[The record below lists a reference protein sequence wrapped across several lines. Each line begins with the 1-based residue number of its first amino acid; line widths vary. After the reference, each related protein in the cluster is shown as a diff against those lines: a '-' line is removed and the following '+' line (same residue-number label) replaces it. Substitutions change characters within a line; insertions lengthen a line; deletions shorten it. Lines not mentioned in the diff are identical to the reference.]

1 MTLATP
7 AGRFHP
13 GESLFVGWRDDVLT
27 GKGPVVY
34 PHTLPVPELSP
45 GVVTLIGGAPGAGK
59 TALVMQTVVEAL
71 RFDATRRA
79 LVANVEM
86 APSALLDR
94 QLARLTGI
102 DGEVIR
108 HRRFTDEHRE
118 RLEPGLAT
126 VESFI
131 GRLAFLQPPFD
142 LANVAS
148 AADAH
153 DADILVVDYVQRFTC
168 PGDDG
173 DARAKLNRT
182 MDYLRRFA
190 DAGRAV
196 VVLSAIGRTKDAAG
210 RATYTGAGLASFRES
225 SELEFGADDAFV
237 LAPADESSPD
247 VARLAHLKARH
258 GATHTVDLA
267 FDRPRQAFALLDE
280 PTATSPSSASPGPA
294 PGTSRRGRGRGRRAA
309 TAPATPF
316 PEFAPERLA
325 ALWGATPAAP
335 DDAPLGDDGDAE

>member
-1 MTLATP
+1 MTLPTP
-7 AGRFHP
+7 SARYVAGDA
-13 GESLFVGWRDDVLT
+13 LLVGWRDDVLT
-27 GKGPVVY
+27 GTGPVVY
-34 PHTLPVPELSP
+34 RHTLPVPKLSP
-45 GVVTLIGGAPGAGK
+45 GIVTLLGGAPGAGK
-59 TALVMQTVVEAL
+59 TALVMQCVVEAL
-71 RFDATRRA
+71 RFDESLRA
-79 LVANVEM
+79 IVANCEM
-86 APSALLDR
+86 SPAALLDR

-108 HRRFTDEHRE
+108 HRRFADDHRE

-126 VESFI
+126 VESFV
-131 GRLAFLQPPFD
+131 GRMAFLQAPFD

-173 DARAKLNRT
+173 DARMKLNRT

-196 VVLSAIGRTKDAAG
+196 VVLSAIGRTKDATG

-237 LAPADESSPD
+237 LAPVDESAPE
-247 VARLAHLKARH
+247 VVRLAHLKARH
-258 GATHTVDLA
+258 GATQTVDLA
-267 FDRPRQAFALLDE
+267 FDRPCQAFAPHDG
-280 PTATSPSSASPGPA
+280 TSPTSGASADTPA
-294 PGTSRRGRGRGRRAA
+294 GTRRRGRGRRRDGGAA
-309 TAPATPF
+309 PAQATPF
-316 PEFAPERLA
+316 PEFSPESLA
-325 ALWGATPAAP
+325 ALWGATPAAGTDASSV
-335 DDAPLGDDGDAE
+335 DDEEGE